1 MTSAKDNTANQRNA
15 ESSTGPQTDEG
26 KRRSAMN
33 AMRHGLTTSIE
44 TSLWAPHL
52 QPLQALFESDGLSQ
66 PEARGLALCIL
77 NNERNVQHQRKLHH
91 ALRHLRRAAKQ
102 LSTPEYS
109 VPPLPENSVPAIPEQ
124 YVPPVPE

>member
-102 LSTPEYS
+102 LIKQCKSLTT
-109 VPPLPENSVPAIPEQ
+109 
-124 YVPPVPE
+124 

>member
-77 NNERNVQHQRKLHH
+77 NYERNVQHQRKLHH
-91 ALRHLRRAAKQ
+91 ALRHLRRAANQLIKQ
-102 LSTPEYS
+102 CKSLTT
-109 VPPLPENSVPAIPEQ
+109 
-124 YVPPVPE
+124 